1 MKTKKIIITA
11 TAILAG
17 IISCKEEEL
26 ELQDPNVIV
35 PDTFFQRSNEL
46 QSAVNATYS
55 FLQSQ
60 GMYGRIAF
68 FLFDNLS
75 QENLGTDALQGGLK
89 AFMDYTYDPSLGE
102 FFTYWQA
109 AYRGIASAN
118 FVIEADAN
126 GFIET
131 KNIPQEEINQ
141 RLGEVRFLRA
151 LYYFNLT
158 NLWGGVPLTQQTE
171 PEGLEVPKASQEEVY
186 ALIKEDL
193 NFAVA
198 NLSEQADTQQGR
210 ATRAAAL
217 ALKGKVHLFLEEW
230 AEAKAALESITGYTI
245 EGVAPRDNGNEAG
258 EFNPESIFEVNYDK
272 QIGGDQWD
280 ATGNGVRETTFRGIE
295 YAPTNFANIVVRPSF
310 FAEFEDDD
318 PRIEAYFYQNGD
330 TYNNGNN
337 TFDGLTSVVWRKYQN
352 LDVQP
357 QDGFDYSGINFRVI
371 RYADVL
377 LMLAE
382 AENELGNQA
391 AAIALLNRVR
401 DRVNMPN
408 YGTEEMDRRG
418 YPVGTQQQVFEV
430 IVHERAVELAG
441 EQIRYFDLKRWGL
454 LPEVIEGFQT
464 GKHEFLPIPQQE
476 IDANPALTNADQNP
490 GY

>member
-1 MKTKKIIITA
+1 MKLKKILITI
-11 TAILAG
+11 TAILTG

-26 ELQDPNVIV
+26 DLLDPNVIV
-35 PDTFFQRSNEL
+35 PDTFFQNSGEL
-46 QSAVNATYS
+46 QSAVNGAYS

-89 AFMDYTYDPSLGE
+89 AFMDYTYDPTLGE

-109 AYRGIASAN
+109 AYRGISSAN
-118 FVIEADAN
+118 FVLESAEQGLISES
-126 GFIET
+126 
-131 KNIPQEEINQ
+131 IPQEEVNQ

-158 NLWGGVPLTQQTE
+158 NLWGDVPLATATNSE
-171 PEGLEVPKASQEEVY
+171 SGGIPKATQAEIY
-186 ALIKEDL
+186 ALILDDL
-193 NFAVA
+193 SFAVA
-198 NLSEQADTQQGR
+198 NLPEKGNTQNGR
-210 ATRAAAL
+210 ATRGAAL
-217 ALKGKVHLFLEEW
+217 ALKGKVHLFLEQW
-230 AEAKAALESITGYTI
+230 AEAKSSFESITGYTI
-245 EGVAPRDNGNEAG
+245 EGVALRDNGNEAG
-258 EFNPESIFEVNYDK
+258 EFNAESLFEVNYDK

-295 YAPTNFANIVVRPSF
+295 YAPTNFANIIVRPSF
-310 FAEFEDDD
+310 FDEFEDDD
-318 PRIEAYFYQNGD
+318 PRIPAYFYRNGD
-330 TYNNGNN
+330 TYNNGQN
-337 TFDGLTSVVWRKYQN
+337 TFDGLANVVWRKYQN

-382 AENELGNQA
+382 AENELGNQG
-391 AAIALLNRVR
+391 AAIGLLNRVR
-401 DRVNMPN
+401 DRAGVPN
-408 YGTEEMDRRG
+408 YGTAEMDSRG
-418 YPVGTQQQVFEV
+418 YPVGNQAQVFDA

-441 EQIRYFDLKRWGL
+441 EQTRYFDLKRWGL
-454 LPEVIEGFQT
+454 LDDVIVGFQA
-464 GKHEFLPIPQQE
+464 GKHEFLPIPQAE
-476 IDANPALTNADQNP
+476 IDANPDLTNADQNP

>member
-1 MKTKKIIITA
+1 MKIKKIILTT

-26 ELQDPNVIV
+26 DLQDPNVIV
-35 PDTFFQRSNEL
+35 PDTFFQNAGEL
-46 QSAVNATYS
+46 QSAVNGAYS

-89 AFMDYTYDPSLGE
+89 AFMDYSYDPSLGE
-102 FFTYWQA
+102 LFTYWQA
-109 AYRGIASAN
+109 AYRGISSAN
-118 FVIEADAN
+118 FVIESEEQGLLN
-126 GFIET
+126 ES
-131 KNIPQEEINQ
+131 IPPAEVNQ

-151 LYYFNLT
+151 FYYFNLT
-158 NLWGGVPLTQQTE
+158 NLWGGVPLTTE
-171 PEGLEVPKASQEEVY
+171 TNPEGGGIPKATQADVY
-186 ALIKEDL
+186 ALIMEDL
-193 NFAVA
+193 DFAVA
-198 NLSEQADTQQGR
+198 NLPEKGNTPNGR

-217 ALKGKVHLFLEEW
+217 ALKGKVHLFLEQW
-230 AEAKAALESITGYTI
+230 AEAKTAFESITGYTI
-245 EGVAPRDNGNEAG
+245 EGVALRDNGNEAG

-295 YAPTNFANIVVRPSF
+295 YAPTNFANIIVRPSF
-310 FAEFEDDD
+310 AAEFEEDD
-318 PRIEAYFYQNGD
+318 PRIEAYFYRNGD
-330 TYNNGNN
+330 SYNNGEN
-337 TFDGLTSVVWRKYQN
+337 TFDGLANTVWRKYQN

-357 QDGFDYSGINFRVI
+357 QDGFDLSGINFRVI

-391 AAIALLNRVR
+391 VAIELLNRVR
-401 DRVNMPN
+401 DRAEMPN
-408 YGTEEMDRRG
+408 YGTEEMQRRG
-418 YPVGTQQQVFEV
+418 YPVGSQAEVFEA

-441 EQIRYFDLKRWGL
+441 EQIRYMDLKRWGRL
-454 LPEVIEGFQT
+454 ADVIIGFQA
-464 GKHEFLPIPQQE
+464 GKHEFMPIPQAE
-476 IDANPALTNADQNP
+476 IDANPDMTNADQNP